1 MTNVFGYNVTIK
13 DDDDF
18 LCDRGIVF
26 ANSLQEAT
34 TKVFDSWEN
43 GSEEVVQIEVY
54 ELEPNYD
61 DVHSFYAILADTNI
75 SKEVLKYE
83 LENWYLI

>member
-34 TKVFDSWEN
+34 AKVFDSWEN
-43 GSEEVVQIEVY
+43 GSEEVVQIETY

-61 DVHSFYAILADTNI
+61 DVHSFYGILADTNI
-75 SKEVLKYE
+75 SKETLKYE